1 MTANFAGHKLVAVGG
16 SSGIGRD
23 TAADVVAGGGSAV
36 IIGRDQPRVDETV
49 AMLSKDGPA
58 YGITADLADRMQ
70 VARVQQQLAADH
82 ADATLLVN
90 AAGFVVP
97 KPFLEHDGAFYD
109 SYLELNRAIFFL
121 TQTVVRGM
129 VDRGRGGAIVNIVS
143 VPGGDQAFAALPV
156 SAYSMAKAGL
166 EALTRNLAIELAPH
180 KIRVNAVAPG
190 FTATPF
196 YEGFIPKDKLQE
208 TLHGLEGF
216 EPLGRV
222 GTARDIASTITFLL
236 SPETSW
242 VTGAIWNVDGGLL
255 AGRN

>member
-1 MTANFAGHKLVAVGG
+1 MTANFAGHKLVVVGG

-36 IIGRDQPRVDETV
+36 IIGREQARVNETV
-49 AMLSKDGPA
+49 AALSKDGPA

-109 SYLELNRAIFFL
+109 SYLELDRAIFFL

-129 VDRGRGGAIVNIVS
+129 VDRGRGGAIVNISS
-143 VPGGDQAFAALPV
+143 VAGGDQAFAALPV
-156 SAYSMAKAGL
+156 PAYSVAKAGL

-196 YEGFIPKDKLQE
+196 YGFVPEDTIQE

-236 SPETSW
+236 SPATSW

>member
-1 MTANFAGHKLVAVGG
+1 MTANFAGHKLIVVGG

-36 IIGRDQPRVDETV
+36 IIGREQARVDETV
-49 AMLSKDGPA
+49 ATLSKDGPS

-70 VARVQQQLAADH
+70 VARVRQQLSADH

-121 TQTVVRGM
+121 TQTLVHAM
-129 VDRGRGGAIVNIVS
+129 VDRGRGGAIVNISS
-143 VPGGDQAFAALPV
+143 VAGGDQAFAALPV
-156 SAYSMAKAGL
+156 SAYSVAKAGL

-196 YEGFIPKDKLQE
+196 YGFVPKDKIQE

-236 SPETSW
+236 SLETSW